1 MHEPLGIKISG
12 TGRAVPERVVH
23 NREFEGRLETN
34 DQWIR
39 ERTGITERRYA
50 DLAKGETTAGL
61 AVQASRIA
69 IEDAG
74 LTPDDI
80 DLIIVATITPE
91 AILPSTACFVQQAL
105 CSKPVPAYDLVAACS
120 GFVYS
125 LLTAGAMIQTGRYK
139 NVLVIGSEVMTI
151 ITDMEDRAT
160 AILFGDGA
168 GAAVISAT
176 PDGED
181 SALLHSIMSAEG
193 SGDAMLHVP
202 AGGSRVPTSQM
213 TLDERLHYVKMNGR
227 EVYKKAVKRNHDL
240 VDQTLSETGVDPND
254 IKLVIPHQS
263 NLRIITSAR
272 ERMGLPEDR
281 VYMNIDR
288 FGNTSGASIPI
299 CLDECFK
306 TGRVE
311 RGDLLLLIAF
321 GAGFTWASALL
332 RV

>member
-1 MHEPLGIKISG
+1 MHEPLGIRISG
-12 TGRAVPERVVH
+12 TGRAVPERIVH

-39 ERTGITERRYA
+39 ERTGISERRYA
-50 DLAKGETTAGL
+50 DLSKGETTASL
-61 AVQASRIA
+61 AVEASRKA
-69 IEDAG
+69 IEAAG

-139 NVLVIGSEVMTI
+139 HVLVIGAEVMTV

-176 PDGED
+176 PEGED

-193 SGDAMLHVP
+193 SGDALLHVP

-213 TLDERLHYVKMNGR
+213 TLNERLHYVKMNGR

-240 VDQTLSETGVDPND
+240 VDQTLAETGVDPND

-272 ERMGLPEDR
+272 ERLGLPEDR

-288 FGNTSGASIPI
+288 YGNTSGASIPI
-299 CLDECFK
+299 CLDECFR
-306 TGRVE
+306 TGRIQ

-321 GAGFTWASALL
+321 GAGFTWGSALL